1 MSIRR
6 ILAALETTSLP
17 ANEKLVLIL
26 LADHADDETGRCWPS
41 QNYIAKRSGLTRETI
56 NRTIKRLSG
65 KGLIR
70 IHHRFRDDG
79 SSRSNTYIVMPGLH
93 PPCARESH
101 PPVTESHTE
110 PVSIEPISILSSLT
124 REQSYPQGKHYGK
137 KLSVVEQA
145 AAATARVEARLAAE
159 AAADQSD
166 NAVLAA
172 DGADIRPSIS
182 QRVGIVRKR

>member
-110 PVSIEPISILSSLT
+110 PVSIEPISITPSPT
-124 REQSYPQGKHYGK
+124 REVRKYYGK

-159 AAADQSD
+159 AASDQSD